1 MTTFD
6 KVSMFDNIEV
16 REKPNGSIIFWNIDD
31 GTELTA
37 IKTVNSFSTF
47 EKPSFFGEYLL
58 FQEDRKDLSKF
69 IKNKSELFNFV
80 FRIWGVQN
88 V

>member
-6 KVSMFDNIEV
+6 KVSMFNNIEV
-16 REKPNGSIIFWNIDD
+16 REKPNGNIVFWNINTDI
-31 GTELTA
+31 ELTA

-47 EKPSFFGEYLL
+47 KRPSSFGEYLL

-69 IKNKSELFNFV
+69 IKNKSELFEY
-80 FRIWGVQN
+80 IKEVQ
-88 V
+88 